1 MDLTSGHPEEGCDG
15 GTGDLRGELV
25 DSARELDTCSV
36 DIVSDARAVD
46 RSAIGTTAMTCS
58 RGSDRR
64 RTPGQKSLP
73 AVCDR
78 GVLRRYSSRLPNRK
92 KRKQRAMTND
102 SNASRFENSD
112 TDAPTND
119 SEGTVKPG
127 GLGEDNTIPANPDGV
142 AAGLSD
148 SPSHF
153 NPEEDEAANGEN

>member
-1 MDLTSGHPEEGCDG
+1 M
-15 GTGDLRGELV
+15 
-25 DSARELDTCSV
+25 
-36 DIVSDARAVD
+36 DIVPDARAVD

-78 GVLRRYSSRLPNRK
+78 VFAGGTLAVSRNRK